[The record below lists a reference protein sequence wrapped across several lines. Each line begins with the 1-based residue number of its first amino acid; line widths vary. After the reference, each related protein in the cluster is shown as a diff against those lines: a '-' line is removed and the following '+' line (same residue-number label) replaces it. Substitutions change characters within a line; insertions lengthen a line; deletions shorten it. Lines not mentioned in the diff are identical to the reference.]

1 MLRNLLAYTL
11 ALVLLVACN
20 GQPAGTANGAANP
33 ARALSSATGDPI
45 AGRLV
50 YERQG
55 CAACHS
61 TGTEQS
67 VGPGLAGLFSAEG
80 PALPPGVDY
89 QGNLPNGQPH
99 TDEAVAAL
107 IRSGVRGKIGFMMG
121 RDISDADMAD
131 LLAYLRTLE

>member
-1 MLRNLLAYTL
+1 MFRTLLAHTIAL
-11 ALVLLVACN
+11 ALLAACS
-20 GQPAGTANGAANP
+20 GQPASDP
-33 ARALSSATGDPI
+33 AQRSPAVSSVSGDPI

-55 CAACHS
+55 CSACHS

-80 PALPPGVDY
+80 PALPPGIDY

-121 RDISDADMAD
+121 RTMSDTDMAD
-131 LLAYLRTLE
+131 LLAYLRMLK